1 MNAFWTALAFKATLW
16 ASILGVASMLVP
28 AVLPRWRRAMALIG
42 IWGLWLLPFMPALP
56 MHGAQ
61 QGVSLPMATVSWPW
75 MTWAWALGAVI
86 GGLRLLREGIQLI
99 HCTRKAH
106 QGCVEGMEV
115 HFSAEVA
122 GPCMTGWLRPRVFLP
137 EEASQWSAAAVNA
150 ALRHELQHVRQH
162 DGLHRLV
169 AAVLR
174 AVFWWNPAVHALCS
188 IYENE
193 SEVCCDLEAAEGV
206 MTRREY
212 GHLLLAHACGDHTM
226 VLAPL
231 FALRSKSSAP
241 HRTAHHRATRGRRCA
256 HGALDDG
263 GGPSHAWWLGDGIDS
278 IVARRVFAG
287 SNERAKRGGTS
298 FAGESVSAGA
308 LIIAPRF
315 KASAAGEARQA
326 SDREAAVSTGS
337 DRF

>member
-75 MTWAWALGAVI
+75 MTWTWALGAVI

-122 GPCMTGWLRPRVFLP
+122 GPCMTGWWRPRVFLP
-137 EEASQWSAAAVNA
+137 EEASQWSAAALNA

-231 FALRSKSSAP
+231 FALRSSLQ
-241 HRTAHHRATRGRRCA
+241 RR
-256 HGALDDG
+256 
-263 GGPSHAWWLGDGIDS
+263 I
-278 IVARRVFAG
+278 
-287 SNERAKRGGTS
+287 ER
-298 FAGESVSAGA
+298 
-308 LIIAPRF
+308 LITVR
-315 KASAAGEARQA
+315 
-326 SDREAAVSTGS
+326 REAAGVRMVRWMMVAGLLMLGGWAMASIRLSPDASSPRATNEQS
-337 DRF
+337 EAALRLQANPFPLEP

>member
-16 ASILGVASMLVP
+16 ASIFGVASMLVP

-75 MTWAWALGAVI
+75 MTWTWALGAVI

-231 FALRSKSSAP
+231 FALRSSLQ
-241 HRTAHHRATRGRRCA
+241 RR
-256 HGALDDG
+256 
-263 GGPSHAWWLGDGIDS
+263 I
-278 IVARRVFAG
+278 
-287 SNERAKRGGTS
+287 ER
-298 FAGESVSAGA
+298 
-308 LIIAPRF
+308 LITVR
-315 KASAAGEARQA
+315 
-326 SDREAAVSTGS
+326 REAAGVRMVRWMMVAGLLMLGGWAMASIRLSPDASSPGATNEQS
-337 DRF
+337 EAALRLQANPFPLEP